1 MMHEREADA
10 MTEEINR
17 FSKRSN
23 MGKSRDYM
31 AESYEGIIHS
41 RDCPGVFCSEKWFFE
56 FVWVFRLLRFDYF
69 PPFFDSPFAP
79 LATARCSDAVT

>member
-31 AESYEGIIHS
+31 AESYEGII
-41 RDCPGVFCSEKWFFE
+41 R
-56 FVWVFRLLRFDYF
+56 
-69 PPFFDSPFAP
+69 
-79 LATARCSDAVT
+79 VT